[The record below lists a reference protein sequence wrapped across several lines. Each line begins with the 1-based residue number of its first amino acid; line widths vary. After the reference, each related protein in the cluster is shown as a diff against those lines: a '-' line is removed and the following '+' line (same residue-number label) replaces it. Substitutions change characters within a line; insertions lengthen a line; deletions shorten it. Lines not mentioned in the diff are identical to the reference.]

1 MVAKETREEFYR
13 EEFMVLEIRFFQGKT
28 SFGSFFRR
36 ERE

>member
-13 EEFMVLEIRFFQGKT
+13 EEFVVLEIRFFQGKI
-28 SFGSFFRR
+28 SFDSFFHR